1 MNSELRKATRNRVQF
16 PTDAAAL
23 KTLWLMI
30 CTIEA
35 RRAAT
40 RAKRGKKVAAST
52 RRLVEGAK
60 VNQWNQAINQLAV
73 AYPERFEPYL

>member
-1 MNSELRKATRNRVQF
+1 
-16 PTDAAAL
+16 
-23 KTLWLMI
+23 MI
-30 CTIEA
+30 CNIED

-40 RAKRGKKVAAST
+40 RAKRGKKVAASA